1 MKKET
6 EQLLNRIAM
15 HLVAGSEEA
24 VGFKKFIEQVKESEK
39 VLTTGGYVQDSN
51 GTPVKAGDFIC
62 FMNRFGDE
70 RNHGI
75 AYMQV
80 IYWAGRLSIGE
91 PQNVIAQAASV
102 HLFDIQDLVENDVK
116 FFKVDED
123 FDEEAV
129 YVNVGGTQR
138 LLMPEVHRP
147 KDGKVY
153 MTMEDAEDNQYL
165 MDDKSLNWTGSHF

>member
-6 EQLLNRIAM
+6 ETLLGY
-15 HLVAGSEEA
+15 VASCIKNDKA
-24 VGFKKFIEQVKESEK
+24 YKQFQDFIKQVKESEK

-62 FMNRFGDE
+62 FINRFGDE
-70 RNHGI
+70 RNHGV

-91 PQNVIAQAASV
+91 PQNDIAKAASV

-116 FFKVDED
+116 FFKVEDD
-123 FDEEAV
+123 FDEEPIWATV
-129 YVNVGGTQR
+129 KGERR
-138 LLMPEVHRP
+138 LLKPVVMKKDDGETYLEMNDDESNFYKMDEV
-147 KDGKVY
+147 D
-153 MTMEDAEDNQYL
+153 
-165 MDDKSLNWTGSHF
+165 WTGSSFS